1 MATQVTRSL
10 KEINAE
16 IKTLDT
22 SIKALEKDNRS
33 MARSM
38 RYDGHNTPLIT
49 EQTRVLKEAI
59 AQATQKVQS
68 LRQAQVE
75 MAKSPL
81 TTQTAEEFNAM
92 NVEIGKTIAKVNQ
105 FKAELKKVAELR
117 FAKLEASLRKVG
129 AVATKIVAGVIALG
143 TAFAITGDK
152 IQKASSR
159 FRIST
164 EDFQRG
170 SFVFQRVTGDADSY
184 KNALENVVTMM
195 KQLAEGSGSATTN
208 FARFG
213 MTAADFAGK
222 SPAEALDLI
231 TSKLQQIGD
240 SSERTKMA
248 TLLLG
253 DQGVALSQVA
263 GLTASELQ
271 NLNQIIEDQGIL
283 TQEEVEQAEKLKE
296 AFDALKIA
304 FKKVM
309 AELSVAL
316 VPMFEALL
324 GVAQQI
330 IPVIT
335 WLAESFKK
343 LGPELQTTVTLFLV
357 ALIILPKLII
367 IIKAMAT
374 TIGVLKTVFLAVK
387 ASIWGANVAA
397 TAFSANPVGL
407 TIIAITLA
415 VVALIVALIALAKWL
430 GKIFNKK
437 YSLDIEAPSLGI
449 RAPEFGNQL
458 VGSAGEAGKAYDIR
472 GKETDQDLNYVTYY
486 DYSTQN
492 NTVTEQ
498 ADIDDIASQ
507 LRDKIR
513 VGGAK

>member
-38 RYDGHNTPLIT
+38 RYDGQNTVLIT
-49 EQTRVLKEAI
+49 EKTRVLRDAI
-59 AQATQKVQS
+59 AQAAQKVKA
-68 LRQAQVE
+68 LRQAQAE

-81 TTQTAEEFNAM
+81 TMQTTQEFNNM
-92 NVEIGKTIAKVNQ
+92 NVEIGKTIAKINQ
-105 FKAELKKVAELR
+105 FKTELKNAAEIR

-159 FRIST
+159 FRIAT

-170 SFVFQRVTGDADSY
+170 AFVFQRVTGSVDSY
-184 KNALENVVTMM
+184 RDSLENVTVVMA
-195 KQLAEGSGSATTN
+195 QLARGAGRAKLN
-208 FARFG
+208 FERFG

-222 SPAEALDLI
+222 SPAESLDLI

-240 SSERTKMA
+240 SSDRTKMA
-248 TLLLG
+248 TILLG
-253 DQGVALSQVA
+253 EQGLALSQVA

-271 NLNQIIEDQGIL
+271 NLNQIVEEQGIL
-283 TQEEVEQAEKLKE
+283 TQEETAQAEKLKE

-387 ASIWGANVAA
+387 ASIWGANIAA
-397 TAFSANPVGL
+397 TAFAANPVGL

-430 GKIFNKK
+430 GKIFGKT
-437 YSLDIEAPSLGI
+437 YSIDVEAPSLGI